1 MLALAVPDAWAADE
15 VQTIRPGVALPPAA
29 AAAAAVPA
37 IPAGEGEGAA
47 DEEAPPEK
55 PDKSIAAK
63 AKQAADESDKPKTF
77 NAVRLQGLNKVT
89 ARISTVDA
97 PLGVVTRFEN
107 LEIIPL
113 RCWQAPPEEQPENA
127 ALLEIREL
135 KPGEGPQAIFKG
147 WMFASSPG
155 LSSLEH
161 AVYDITVLE
170 CENVDN
176 TK

>member
-1 MLALAVPDAWAADE
+1 MALALPDAWAADE
-15 VQTIRPGVALPPAA
+15 VQTIHPSDSALPSATVITPS
-29 AAAAAVPA
+29 
-37 IPAGEGEGAA
+37 IPAGEGESAT

-55 PDKSIAAK
+55 ADKSASPKAAGK
-63 AKQAADESDKPKTF
+63 AAAPEQPKTF

-107 LEIIPL
+107 LEIIPS

-135 KPGEGPQAIFKG
+135 KLGEEPQAI
-147 WMFASSPG
+147 
-155 LSSLEH
+155 
-161 AVYDITVLE
+161 
-170 CENVDN
+170 
-176 TK
+176 